1 MPSTT
6 TAGSPL
12 LRRLNTIFADQARE
26 YAVIDGDR
34 SLTYAQLDAA
44 STALAKTLT
53 GLAHPV
59 AGLYMNRSVSSV
71 LAAVAAAKA
80 GVAYVPMG
88 LDWPG
93 ARCAGIAHNCRL
105 ACVLGSEDDLAGCDW
120 ARALPHID
128 PASFLETE
136 SSGASPADLSA
147 DLPAAPQAGTTLY
160 IMHTSGSTGTP
171 KGVCVHHAGI
181 HDIFGSVAHLGYE
194 PRQHMVHG
202 ASMTFDM
209 SIMELWGGL
218 LNGCTLHISD
228 PETLLDAVALQGFL
242 EHNAIGLLLLP
253 TSVFNVV
260 CSQNPAV
267 FRSLRHLCFGGEL
280 PGKTAM
286 ESALAACPNLELH
299 NCYGPTEC
307 SVFVAAQTF
316 THDSPV
322 PARIPAGRAIGST
335 RFLIVGENGEVL
347 PAGSEGELVISGL
360 CVANGYVQQTDKS
373 SAFFALEDGSRA
385 YRTGDLA
392 LLDEDGILYILG
404 RNDDQIKISGCRIEP
419 GEVCAALLESDLVH
433 MAHIGIQREPQT
445 SLVAYVVP
453 ADRAAGT
460 SSLEEEL
467 RSFLQTR
474 VPGYMVPRH
483 FVFLESL
490 PLNSSGKI
498 DKTRLPKPESAE
510 SACDDPVLRIFRTVL
525 EDREFM
531 PQDSFLEAGGSSIM
545 AARLIAS
552 LREYSGIAVPFSLI
566 LEPQTATRAS
576 LYIENAR
583 LGQHQEQGPHPD
595 TSEITA
601 RI

>member
-1 MPSTT
+1 MPSNA

-12 LRRLNTIFADQARE
+12 LRRLNTIFADQAQD
-26 YAVIDGDR
+26 YAVIDRDH

-44 STALAKTLT
+44 STAMAHTLT

-88 LDWPG
+88 LDWPE

-120 ARALPHID
+120 AKDLPHID
-128 PASFLETE
+128 PASFLKTQ
-136 SSGASPADLSA
+136 SCAASAPASA
-147 DLPAAPQAGTTLY
+147 LPASAAADTTLY

-228 PETLLDAVALQGFL
+228 PETLLDAVALQDFL
-242 EHNAIGLLLLP
+242 ERNAIGLLLLP

-280 PGKTAM
+280 PGKTAI
-286 ESALAACPNLELH
+286 ESALAACPRLELH
-299 NCYGPTEC
+299 NCYGPTE
-307 SVFVAAQTF
+307 
-316 THDSPV
+316 
-322 PARIPAGRAIGST
+322 
-335 RFLIVGENGEVL
+335 
-347 PAGSEGELVISGL
+347 
-360 CVANGYVQQTDKS
+360 
-373 SAFFALEDGSRA
+373 
-385 YRTGDLA
+385 
-392 LLDEDGILYILG
+392 
-404 RNDDQIKISGCRIEP
+404 
-419 GEVCAALLESDLVH
+419 
-433 MAHIGIQREPQT
+433 
-445 SLVAYVVP
+445 
-453 ADRAAGT
+453 
-460 SSLEEEL
+460 
-467 RSFLQTR
+467 
-474 VPGYMVPRH
+474 
-483 FVFLESL
+483 
-490 PLNSSGKI
+490 
-498 DKTRLPKPESAE
+498 
-510 SACDDPVLRIFRTVL
+510 LRIFRTVL

>member
-6 TAGSPL
+6 KAGSPL
-12 LRRLNTIFADQARE
+12 IRRLNTIFADQARE
-26 YAVIDGDR
+26 YAVIDGECF
-34 SLTYAQLDAA
+34 LTYAQLDAA
-44 STALAKTLT
+44 STALAKKLT
-53 GLAHPV
+53 GLAYPV

-88 LDWPG
+88 LDWPE
-93 ARCAGIAHNCRL
+93 ARCAGVAQSCRL
-105 ACVLGSEDDLAGCDW
+105 ACVLGSEDDLGGCDW
-120 ARALPHID
+120 ARVLPHID
-128 PASFLETE
+128 PASFLGTE
-136 SSGASPADLSA
+136 SSGEPPAP
-147 DLPAAPQAGTTLY
+147 PAADTTLY

-181 HDIFGSVAHLGYE
+181 HDIFGNVAHLGYW
-194 PRQHMVHG
+194 PGQHMVHG

-218 LNGCTLHISD
+218 LNGCTLHVSD
-228 PETLLDAVALQGFL
+228 PETLLDAVALQDFL
-242 EHNAIGLLLLP
+242 ERNATGLLLLP

-267 FRSLRHLCFGGEL
+267 FRSLQHLCFGGEL
-280 PGKTAM
+280 PGKTAI
-286 ESALAACPNLELH
+286 ENALRACPRLELH

-307 SVFVAAQTF
+307 SVFVAAHTF
-316 THDSPV
+316 ARDV
-322 PARIPAGRAIGST
+322 PTSARIPAGRAIGST
-335 RFLIVGENGEVL
+335 RFLIVGDNGEPL
-347 PAGSEGELVISGL
+347 PAGSEGELVIIGP
-360 CVANGYVQQTDKS
+360 CVANGYVQTTDQG
-373 SAFFALEDGSRA
+373 SAFLTLEDGSRA
-385 YRTGDLA
+385 YRSGDLA
-392 LLDEDGILYILG
+392 LLDKDGTLYILG

-419 GEVCAALLESDLVH
+419 GEVCAALLESELVH

-445 SLVAYVVP
+445 RLVAYVVP
-453 ADRAAGT
+453 ADRAACEGT
-460 SSLEEEL
+460 LEEEL
-467 RSFLQTR
+467 RAFLQTR
-474 VPGYMVPRH
+474 VPDYMVPRH

-498 DKTRLPKPESAE
+498 DKARLPKPALAE
-510 SACDDPVLRIFRTVL
+510 SSCDDPVLRIFRTVL
-525 EDREFM
+525 ESASFM

-583 LGQHQEQGPHPD
+583 LGQQQEQAPHPD
-595 TSEITA
+595 RSEITA